1 MKDKR
6 IVELRNI
13 HKSFG
18 DNHVLKGVDLD
29 VTKGEVVVILG
40 PSGSGKTTLLRTI
53 NFLDSA
59 DDGTVKIGKLEV
71 DCKKHKK
78 REIIELRR
86 HTAMVF
92 QNYNLFKNKT
102 ILQNLTIGMTKVR
115 QVPSEMA
122 KENATKLLENVG
134 LGDKLNAYP
143 IELSGGQQQRVGICR
158 ALSLN
163 PDVILLDE
171 PTSALDPELVGDI
184 LQIIK
189 EVAQTGITMIVVT
202 HEIAFAR
209 EVASRVIFMEGGN
222 IVEQGSPSEILVN
235 PKEERTKTFLSRITN
250 PNGADSS
257 TDISESSKK
266 NEEIAINF

>member
-1 MKDKR
+1 MKKKT
-6 IVELRNI
+6 IVELKNI

-18 DNHVLKGVDLD
+18 ENHVLKGVDLS
-29 VTKGEVVVILG
+29 VEKGEVVVILG
-40 PSGSGKTTLLRTI
+40 PSGSGKTTLLRSI

-59 DDGTVKIGKLEV
+59 DEGTIRINDCSV

-78 REIIELRR
+78 REVLELRR

-102 ILQNLTIGMTKVR
+102 ILQNITMGMVKVR
-115 QVPSEMA
+115 KVPSDAA
-122 KENATKLLENVG
+122 KEYALKLLDDVG
-134 LGDKLNAYP
+134 LKDKCNDYP
-143 IELSGGQQQRVGICR
+143 IQLSGGQQQRVGICR

-189 EVAQTGITMIVVT
+189 AVAKTGITMIVVT

-222 IVEQGSPSEILVN
+222 IVEQGAPEEILVN

-250 PNGADSS
+250 PNSG
-257 TDISESSKK
+257 ISEESQQ
-266 NEEIAINF
+266 NYEERFATNF